1 MGRFAAAFAFLS
13 LGIGIPCAAQDRA
26 ALDLFTRADKG
37 YCISCHQLP
46 PGSGPATK
54 DDLGP
59 RLEGARMRALG
70 AKALRDLI
78 NDPTAA
84 NPDTVMPPFG
94 KHRLLD
100 AREIDKV
107 VEYLLALP

>member
-1 MGRFAAAFAFLS
+1 MGRFAAVLAFLG
-13 LGIGIPCAAQDRA
+13 LGIGIPCAAQDPA

-46 PGSGPATK
+46 PGSGPTTR

-59 RLEGARMRALG
+59 RLEGTRMRALG
-70 AKALRDLI
+70 AKALHDVI

-94 KHRLLD
+94 KHRLLT
-100 AREIDKV
+100 AREVDKL

>member
-1 MGRFAAAFAFLS
+1 MGRLAAVLAILC
-13 LGIGIPCAAQDRA
+13 LGTGIPCAAQDRA
-26 ALDLFTRADKG
+26 ALELFTRADKG
-37 YCISCHQLP
+37 YCISCHQVP
-46 PGSGPATK
+46 QGAGPASR

-59 RLEGARMRALG
+59 KLEGARMRALG

-78 NDPTAA
+78 ADPTAA

-100 AREIDKV
+100 AREIDKL

>member
-1 MGRFAAAFAFLS
+1 MGRFAAVLAFLG

-26 ALDLFTRADKG
+26 ALELFTRADKG

-46 PGSGPATK
+46 AGTGPATK

-59 RLEGARMRALG
+59 RLEGARMRSLG
-70 AKALRDLI
+70 AKALRELI
-78 NDPTAA
+78 ADPTAA
-84 NPDTVMPPFG
+84 NPETVMPPFG

-100 AREIDKV
+100 AREIDKL